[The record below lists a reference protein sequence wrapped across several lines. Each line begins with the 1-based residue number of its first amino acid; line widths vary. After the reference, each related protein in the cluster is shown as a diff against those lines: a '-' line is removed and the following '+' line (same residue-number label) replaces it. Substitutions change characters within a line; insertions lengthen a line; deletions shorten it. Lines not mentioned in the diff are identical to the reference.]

1 MKKFYIQPSAKV
13 VKIYASILMG
23 SKDPEIKLKE
33 DEEWDGAAS
42 MTRKKTNPIWG
53 EDPKT
58 QPW

>member
-1 MKKFYIQPSAKV
+1 MKKFYVQPTTLV
-13 VKIYASILMG
+13 VKIRASILMG
-23 SKDPEIKLKE
+23 SKDPEIKMS